1 MVKKLVVNKVFSDT
15 EMKEME
21 GTWIDESYIKHPVI
35 NDNTDVYYIDD
46 NGDEKLLLKFRK
58 GVITDNE
65 LRIGWQAYKDLAK
78 PSRGRGASAG
88 PIDLSGQYWSKRI
101 VVNNQKWM
109 TNYLKP
115 VGKELKEK
123 YDQMTDDELK
133 TIADGLELDSNV
145 VREDLI
151 INMIKK
157 QGGVSSMKVNNQVAS
172 MPIGFFDADN
182 KMCKLPC
189 RLTHFTRVNF
199 EKYNQGFPFLQK
211 IDKLYKQLTPEAYQR
226 QLDRANKKPHLKIPD
241 TAFSTVTINRNFRTA
256 LHRDAG
262 DYRDGFGNLTVIER
276 GKYQGGYTVFPQF
289 GVGINLR
296 NNDFVAM
303 DVHQWHSNTPM
314 YETLEDKAYN
324 ESIPKVYKD
333 NPDIGTAGIYELY
346 TRISF
351 VCYLREKLVNC
362 PDEIDPRFLTKSG
375 HSKIKDDED

>member
-241 TAFSTVTINRNFRTA
+241 TSFSTVTINRNFRTA

-276 GKYQGGYTVFPQF
+276 GKYHGGYTVFPQF

-314 YETLEDKAYN
+314 YETPEDRKYN
-324 ESIPKVYKD
+324 EAIPKVYKD
-333 NPDIGTAGIYELY
+333 NPDIGTAGLYELY

-375 HSKIKDDED
+375 HSKIKDD

>member
-1 MVKKLVVNKVFSDT
+1 MVKKLVVNKVFSDL

-314 YETLEDKAYN
+314 YETPEDKAYN

-362 PDEIDPRFLTKSG
+362 PDEIDSRFLTKSG
-375 HSKIKDDED
+375 HSKIKDD

>member
-133 TIADGLELDSNV
+133 TIAANTKKN
-145 VREDLI
+145 I
-151 INMIKK
+151 IKNSKSLNKNRQNAIRL
-157 QGGVSSMKVNNQVAS
+157 GNAVADDDEEEEAEE
-172 MPIGFFDADN
+172 GEH
-182 KMCKLPC
+182 C
-189 RLTHFTRVNF
+189 
-199 EKYNQGFPFLQK
+199 EKYPNACKDQQP
-211 IDKLYKQLTPEAYQR
+211 YP
-226 QLDRANKKPHLKIPD
+226 
-241 TAFSTVTINRNFRTA
+241 
-256 LHRDAG
+256 
-262 DYRDGFGNLTVIER
+262 R
-276 GKYQGGYTVFPQF
+276 GPSASKV
-289 GVGINLR
+289 
-296 NNDFVAM
+296 
-303 DVHQWHSNTPM
+303 
-314 YETLEDKAYN
+314 K
-324 ESIPKVYKD
+324 SIM
-333 NPDIGTAGIYELY
+333 N
-346 TRISF
+346 
-351 VCYLREKLVNC
+351 
-362 PDEIDPRFLTKSG
+362 
-375 HSKIKDDED
+375 

>member
-1 MVKKLVVNKVFSDT
+1 MVKKLVVNKVFSDL

-133 TIADGLELDSNV
+133 TIADGLELDSDV

-151 INMIKK
+151 INMIK
-157 QGGVSSMKVNNQVAS
+157 
-172 MPIGFFDADN
+172 
-182 KMCKLPC
+182 
-189 RLTHFTRVNF
+189 
-199 EKYNQGFPFLQK
+199 
-211 IDKLYKQLTPEAYQR
+211 
-226 QLDRANKKPHLKIPD
+226 
-241 TAFSTVTINRNFRTA
+241 
-256 LHRDAG
+256 
-262 DYRDGFGNLTVIER
+262 
-276 GKYQGGYTVFPQF
+276 
-289 GVGINLR
+289 
-296 NNDFVAM
+296 
-303 DVHQWHSNTPM
+303 
-314 YETLEDKAYN
+314 
-324 ESIPKVYKD
+324 
-333 NPDIGTAGIYELY
+333 
-346 TRISF
+346 
-351 VCYLREKLVNC
+351 
-362 PDEIDPRFLTKSG
+362 
-375 HSKIKDDED
+375 

>member
-15 EMKEME
+15 EMKGME

-133 TIADGLELDSNV
+133 TIAV
-145 VREDLI
+145 F
-151 INMIKK
+151 
-157 QGGVSSMKVNNQVAS
+157 SSSFKVNSVNGLS
-172 MPIGFFDADN
+172 GRSEKEDN
-182 KMCKLPC
+182 SL
-189 RLTHFTRVNF
+189 
-199 EKYNQGFPFLQK
+199 
-211 IDKLYKQLTPEAYQR
+211 
-226 QLDRANKKPHLKIPD
+226 
-241 TAFSTVTINRNFRTA
+241 S
-256 LHRDAG
+256 
-262 DYRDGFGNLTVIER
+262 
-276 GKYQGGYTVFPQF
+276 
-289 GVGINLR
+289 
-296 NNDFVAM
+296 
-303 DVHQWHSNTPM
+303 
-314 YETLEDKAYN
+314 
-324 ESIPKVYKD
+324 
-333 NPDIGTAGIYELY
+333 
-346 TRISF
+346 
-351 VCYLREKLVNC
+351 
-362 PDEIDPRFLTKSG
+362 
-375 HSKIKDDED
+375 